1 MKPHPAIVTALILT
15 VVTGGVSISS
25 RAAEP
30 DWKAV
35 VQAIGKSGQ
44 LQPGDV
50 LRVGIPLTASRF
62 VRGVQ
67 ARGRRD
73 DGHG

>member
-1 MKPHPAIVTALILT
+1 MEDTPLMKPHPAIVTALILT

-35 VQAIGKSGQ
+35 EQAIGKSEQ

-50 LRVGIPLTASRF
+50 FRVGIP
-62 VRGVQ
+62 
-67 ARGRRD
+67 
-73 DGHG
+73 